1 MYKKVLIAIDTTP
14 EAKQVLDVALNNEAV
29 KGATFQLL
37 HATELPGPAM
47 SAYTG
52 YDFNFDFE
60 RIHTAAREKIVEL
73 TKGSAIEDSAIHVKT
88 GMAADLIVDMAK
100 EMGADLIVVG
110 SHGRHGIRLLLGS
123 TANSVLHHAP
133 CDVLAVRIKD

>member
-1 MYKKVLIAIDTTP
+1 MYKNVLIAIDTSP
-14 EAKQVLDVALNNEAV
+14 EARQVLDAALDNEAA
-29 KGATFQLL
+29 KGASFRLL
-37 HATELPGPAM
+37 HATELPGPGM

-60 RIHTAAREKIVEL
+60 RIHTAAREKINEL
-73 TKGSAIEDSAIHVKT
+73 TKGTAIKESDIQIQT

-100 EMGADLIVVG
+100 EMDADLIVVG

>member
-1 MYKKVLIAIDTTP
+1 MYNTVLIAIDTTP
-14 EAKQVLDVALNNEAV
+14 EAKQVLDAALNNEAA
-29 KGATFQLL
+29 KNASFQVL
-37 HATELPGPAM
+37 HATELPGPGM

-60 RIHTAAREKIVEL
+60 QIHTAAREKIAEL
-73 TKGSAIEDSAIHVKT
+73 IKGTAIKESDVQVKT

-100 EMGADLIVVG
+100 DIKADLIVVG